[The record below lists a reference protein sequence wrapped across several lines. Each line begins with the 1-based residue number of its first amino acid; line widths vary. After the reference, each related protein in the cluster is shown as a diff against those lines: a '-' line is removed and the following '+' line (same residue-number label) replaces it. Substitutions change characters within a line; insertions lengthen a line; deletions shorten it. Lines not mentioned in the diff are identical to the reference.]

1 MSSFSILS
9 VNLGNAEI
17 SYFNEKDKN
26 KLVSRNV
33 ERRIMRRI
41 HKLQPELV
49 VYQESIGY
57 LEYAGKD
64 PERPQIRRLLGE
76 DYSIVTDKR
85 SQFDGI
91 AIKISAGRILGCK
104 PGHYTKN
111 KHTERQGNTC
121 DKDFSSQVAV
131 IQLNDG
137 FTFDLACFHLHSTN
151 VECRVNTLFNMFIGN
166 PNKHKAAVLHER
178 NILIAGDFNLDP
190 WRQDDRSVQVFREI
204 IARGWNGREVRF
216 HNRIGK
222 DGNLE
227 LTSIFPFLSRTI
239 DLAASNFATGS
250 LDTLG
255 ITPPP
260 VIASR
265 NQISL
270 IHLIK

>member
-1 MSSFSILS
+1 ML
-9 VNLGNAEI
+9 
-17 SYFNEKDKN
+17 KDGSCAAFTSC
-26 KLVSRNV
+26 SRD
-33 ERRIMRRI
+33 
-41 HKLQPELV
+41 LWP
-49 VYQESIGY
+49 
-57 LEYAGKD
+57 
-64 PERPQIRRLLGE
+64 IRKA
-76 DYSIVTDKR
+76 SATWNIP
-85 SQFDGI
+85 
-91 AIKISAGRILGCK
+91 AKIPS
-104 PGHYTKN
+104 
-111 KHTERQGNTC
+111 
-121 DKDFSSQVAV
+121 
-131 IQLNDG
+131 
-137 FTFDLACFHLHSTN
+137 
-151 VECRVNTLFNMFIGN
+151 
-166 PNKHKAAVLHER
+166 
-178 NILIAGDFNLDP
+178 
-190 WRQDDRSVQVFREI
+190 DRSVQVFKEI

>member
-91 AIKISAGRILGCK
+91 AIKISARAH
-104 PGHYTKN
+104 PGLQTRPLYKKQTY
-111 KHTERQGNTC
+111 
-121 DKDFSSQVAV
+121 
-131 IQLNDG
+131 
-137 FTFDLACFHLHSTN
+137 
-151 VECRVNTLFNMFIGN
+151 
-166 PNKHKAAVLHER
+166 
-178 NILIAGDFNLDP
+178 
-190 WRQDDRSVQVFREI
+190 
-204 IARGWNGREVRF
+204 
-216 HNRIGK
+216 
-222 DGNLE
+222 
-227 LTSIFPFLSRTI
+227 
-239 DLAASNFATGS
+239 
-250 LDTLG
+250 
-255 ITPPP
+255 
-260 VIASR
+260 
-265 NQISL
+265 
-270 IHLIK
+270 